1 VGLEFLQRVRK
12 TSVITGALLF
22 AVITTYFGFSA
33 GAAWCAGCAWSLVN
47 LYFIGLFVRML
58 VADGRRV
65 RMVLVALVKVPVL
78 YAIGYLLIWTNYLP
92 LELLLAGFMWPL
104 MVITLKALGRL
115 ILRLD
120 NRSRTFAPREE
131 R

>member
-1 VGLEFLQRVRK
+1 MGLEFLQRVTK

-22 AVITTYFGFSA
+22 AVITTYLGFSA
-33 GAAWCAGCAWSLVN
+33 GTAWIAGCAWSLVN
-47 LYFIGLFVRML
+47 LYFISLFVRTL
-58 VADGRRV
+58 VANGRRV
-65 RMVLVALVKVPVL
+65 RMILIALVKVPVL
-78 YAIGYLLIWTNYLP
+78 YALGYLLIWTGYFP

-104 MVITLKALGRL
+104 MVITLKAMGRL

-120 NRSRTFAPREE
+120 NRSSAFAPRGE